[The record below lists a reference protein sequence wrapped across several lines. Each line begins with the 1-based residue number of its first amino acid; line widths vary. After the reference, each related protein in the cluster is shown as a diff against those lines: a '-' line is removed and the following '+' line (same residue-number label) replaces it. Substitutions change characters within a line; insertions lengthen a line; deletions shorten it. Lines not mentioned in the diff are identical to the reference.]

1 LNALTANI
9 PEHAVV
15 SVLVVDLDGLT
26 CIEAS
31 ASGFNKAGC
40 KILSDRVGELR
51 ETVGLRVEG
60 LDKMIRGRIT
70 SVQETNAKVSFEFED
85 EEPREKR
92 KEQRREVRI
101 PAQIADPRGGL
112 VIPCVIVDASKS
124 GCRLDARDLDLLPNS
139 ITLHITGLDLP
150 VKGRIAWRGPGCAGI
165 ELLWQ
170 FSKSK
175 DLKKARLGGGPD
187 GGSGSESGRGKRKK
201 RRVTGGAFGLSKAG
215 KCTLEQSAAK
225 GN

>member
-1 LNALTANI
+1 MNALATNI

-31 ASGFNKAGC
+31 ASGFNKTGC
-40 KILSDRVGELR
+40 RILSDRVNELR
-51 ETVGLRVEG
+51 ETIGLRVEG

-70 SVQETNAKVSFEFED
+70 SVGDAKANVSFEFED

-92 KEQRREVRI
+92 KEKRREVRI

-124 GCRLDARDLDLLPNS
+124 GCRLDARDLDLLPTS
-139 ITLHITGLDLP
+139 VKLHITGLDLP
-150 VKGRIAWRGPGCAGI
+150 VSGRIAWRGPGCAGI

-175 DLKKARLGGGPD
+175 DLKAAGLGNAAASASGGD
-187 GGSGSESGRGKRKK
+187 NGGKK
-201 RRVTGGAFGLSKAG
+201 RSKRRAGGAFGLSKSDKGA
-215 KCTLEQSAAK
+215 SAPGISK
-225 GN
+225 QN